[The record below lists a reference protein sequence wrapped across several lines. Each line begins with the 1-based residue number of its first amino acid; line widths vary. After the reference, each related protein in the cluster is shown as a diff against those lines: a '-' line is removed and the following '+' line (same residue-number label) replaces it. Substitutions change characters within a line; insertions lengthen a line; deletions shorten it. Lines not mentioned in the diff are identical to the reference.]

1 MYLPTP
7 DDCMSL
13 IITECV
19 NTKGSAIAPMI
30 IVKGMSLLKCY
41 FIDLPNDYLVV
52 YSISSYINN
61 KLSLK

>member
-1 MYLPTP
+1 MYLPIP
-7 DDCMSL
+7 NDYMSL

-19 NTKGSAIAPMI
+19 NTKGSAITPMM
-30 IVKGMSLLKCY
+30 IVKGMSLLERY
-41 FIDLPNDYLVV
+41 FVDLPNNYLVA